1 MTTAPS
7 RFSQRK
13 MNGIQSRD
21 RTLGSLSCPY
31 VVSVKSRCHHMLM
44 SLGDSVELNYA
55 HLGHSCVRARARSLL
70 SLSAEFDS
78 IKHHYGFAVRDFLQ
92 PSPS

>member
-1 MTTAPS
+1 
-7 RFSQRK
+7 
-13 MNGIQSRD
+13 
-21 RTLGSLSCPY
+21 
-31 VVSVKSRCHHMLM
+31 MLM